1 MTDEIDKVRGF
12 IDCGSEIAGGVA
24 GAAVGMIAGPTGALL
39 GAAAG
44 PIIGKALRKTCVEIS
59 ERLLGHRERA
69 RAGAVAA
76 YAFVAI
82 RERLDNGGSPRND
95 GFFSVDTDRSD
106 AEEIFE
112 GVLLKGKNEHE
123 EKKLRFF
130 ANIFVTATFDDRFTS
145 GTLNRALK
153 TAEGLTYRQLC
164 LLQLFSRPQ
173 PLPLRDNDYDGEG
186 FSEMDYETVALVAET
201 FDLFRAGLVKC
212 HDPSRENPWVLI
224 DTGYIHPSWMARTV
238 VGDRLHFLMQLD
250 TLENADLAATAA
262 PLTH

>member
-1 MTDEIDKVRGF
+1 VADDKDKLRGF
-12 IDCGSEIAGGVA
+12 INCGSEIAGGVA
-24 GAAVGMIAGPTGALL
+24 GAAVGMIAGPPGALL

-76 YAFVAI
+76 YKVVAI
-82 RERLDNGGSPRND
+82 RERLDRGGAPRSD
-95 GFFSVDTDRSD
+95 GFFSADTDRSD

-112 GVLLKGKNEHE
+112 GVLLKGRSEHE

-130 ANIFVTATFDDRFTS
+130 ANIFVTATFDNRFTS

-153 TAEGLTYRQLC
+153 AAEGLTYRQLC

-173 PLPLRDNDYDGEG
+173 PLPLRNQDYRAQD
-186 FSEMDYETVALVAET
+186 FSEVNYERIALLAET
-201 FDLFRAGLVKC
+201 FNLYQA
-212 HDPSRENPWVLI
+212 SLI
-224 DTGYIHPSWMARTV
+224 ECFQPGGRYATELLDFMYVRPSWMFRTV
-238 VGDRLHFLMQLD
+238 VGDQLHFLMQLD
-250 TLENADLAATAA
+250 TLENADLVATAA
-262 PLTH
+262 PLTD